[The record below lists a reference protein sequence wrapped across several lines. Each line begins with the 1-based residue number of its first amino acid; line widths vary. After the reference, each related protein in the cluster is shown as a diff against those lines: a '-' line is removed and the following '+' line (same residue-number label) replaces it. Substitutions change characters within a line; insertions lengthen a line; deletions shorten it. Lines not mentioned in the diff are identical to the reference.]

1 MHTHNTQHTQ
11 GSFGQVVQAHDL
23 LEERDVAIKIIKN
36 QEHFARQARVEI
48 SILQLLN
55 QHDPDGARHIG
66 VCLCVCVC
74 VFGRSLSLSLVCNRV
89 QKNRFTRLESME
101 MISMTY

>member
-1 MHTHNTQHTQ
+1 MCLCLSPCFCLSLSPSMSVSLSLVT
-11 GSFGQVVQAHDL
+11 
-23 LEERDVAIKIIKN
+23 IKIIKN

-66 VCLCVCVC
+66 VCVCW
-74 VFGRSLSLSLVCNRV
+74 GRSIFLSLSHSQNPDLFKALWRPVIS
-89 QKNRFTRLESME
+89 FDSME
-101 MISMTY
+101 IISKTH